1 VNITLSIAL
10 ALQGCIE
17 MVMKGIVG
25 PPSCMLF
32 FTNWEWFFLTFRLE
46 VYLPYV
52 YRLVR
57 GFLVIVQWEKFL
69 NGALSGIED
78 EDTGREY
85 IKGIKSGPSIVKV
98 ALGAGFAVLALMFYS
113 SFPYYPA
120 FLAYAGLFQLLGTLA
135 GLARKKKCMIWISDH
150 WLDLAGLILLAGSGI
165 IGSLFMQRL
174 SADTYLCTSS
184 REVVVGTIFDVSSL
198 GTFVLMILAMMAIAS
213 AILCLAGF
221 CMVVPSIV
229 SPDLVYR
236 LWLHQ
241 SRQLLGRMLKNGDE
255 CYSDFD
261 ECYRD
266 LERDFQQKAELSEQR
281 ERDTPIDGE
290 TVAFLH

>member
-1 VNITLSIAL
+1 
-10 ALQGCIE
+10 
-17 MVMKGIVG
+17 
-25 PPSCMLF
+25 
-32 FTNWEWFFLTFRLE
+32 
-46 VYLPYV
+46 
-52 YRLVR
+52 
-57 GFLVIVQWEKFL
+57 
-69 NGALSGIED
+69 
-78 EDTGREY
+78 
-85 IKGIKSGPSIVKV
+85 
-98 ALGAGFAVLALMFYS
+98 
-113 SFPYYPA
+113 
-120 FLAYAGLFQLLGTLA
+120 
-135 GLARKKKCMIWISDH
+135 MIWISDH